1 LLYADGLE
9 KFPAGLSPDGKFLLY
24 YSSGGPTG
32 YDLWV
37 LPLAAGSKPFPLLQT
52 PFNELIPQLS
62 PDGKWVAYQ
71 SNESGRQEIY
81 VIPFRPEGGPP
92 GGKRQIS
99 TAGGTDSRWRRDG
112 RELFYIGPDGKFM
125 AAEVS
130 AKAGTFEVGQVR
142 ALFSGMFSGAGFLYD
157 AAPDGQSF
165 LAVLAPEQTADAQ
178 PITVVQNWT
187 AELKK

>member
-1 LLYADGLE
+1 
-9 KFPAGLSPDGKFLLY
+9 
-24 YSSGGPTG
+24 
-32 YDLWV
+32 
-37 LPLAAGSKPFPLLQT
+37 
-52 PFNELIPQLS
+52 
-62 PDGKWVAYQ
+62 
-71 SNESGRQEIY
+71 
-81 VIPFRPEGGPP
+81 
-92 GGKRQIS
+92 
-99 TAGGTDSRWRRDG
+99 
-112 RELFYIGPDGKFM
+112 M